1 MAWGWN
7 IGARLGGF
15 ATYGING
22 VHNMCLLSGS
32 QLGERYGYLV
42 QLWFSVGCCPGI
54 NGLIPLLEER

>member
-32 QLGERYGYLV
+32 QLGER
-42 QLWFSVGCCPGI
+42 
-54 NGLIPLLEER
+54 